1 MSTSALPSN
10 WIPRWSNF
18 SILLASSGLLALT
31 LAIHPLWNA
40 AILKASKDGLDASQG
55 WFNIA
60 FTGGNILIWF
70 IGLAVAV
77 GSAIAVREEIRTLVL
92 LPLFLGIALIATPLF
107 NSAHAD
113 STWAR
118 SVVLE
123 RLIELRTQGQPSSDE
138 QRLLMA
144 LTTRNQSDI
153 EAAFYALSPAR
164 TQQLLA
170 LQAEM
175 GMDTTALKAKGFAER
190 GDVDAAV
197 DFSRTYSSAK
207 EIQRQLYALL
217 ALTEPRKAKE

>member
-60 FTGGNILIWF
+60 FTGGNILIWV

-107 NSAHAD
+107 NAAHAD

-118 SVVLE
+118 SAVLE
-123 RLIELRTQGQPSSDE
+123 RLIELRQQGRPSSAE
-138 QRLLMA
+138 PRLLMA
-144 LTTRNQSDI
+144 LANRDQASI
-153 EAAFYALSPAR
+153 ASAFHALSSTD
-164 TQQLLA
+164 TQKLVV
-170 LQAEM
+170 LQESM
-175 GMDTTALKAKGFAER
+175 GMDSQALNAKGFAEKA
-190 GDVDAAV
+190 DVDAAV
-197 DFSRTYSSAK
+197 DYSRNYGASK
-207 EIQRQLYALL
+207 EVQQNLYGLL
-217 ALTEPRKAKE
+217 ALTAPRQARE

>member
-1 MSTSALPSN
+1 MSTSALSAP
-10 WIPRWSNF
+10 WIPRWTNTA
-18 SILLASSGLLALT
+18 ILLASVGLLGLT

-40 AILKASKDGLDASQG
+40 AIAKAANDGLEVSQH
-55 WFNIA
+55 WFTTAVNLANAI
-60 FTGGNILIWF
+60 TWG

-77 GSAIAVREEIRTLVL
+77 GSVIAVREQLRTIVL
-92 LPLFLGIALIATPLF
+92 IPLLLAIALLATPLL

-118 SVVLE
+118 SAVLE

-138 QRLLMA
+138 PRLLMA
-144 LTTRNQSDI
+144 LTTRNQPDI
-153 EAAFYALSPAR
+153 EAAFHALPPAR

-175 GMDTTALKAKGFAER
+175 GMDTAALKAKGFAER
-190 GDVDAAV
+190 SDVDAAV

-207 EIQRQLYALL
+207 EIQRQLYGLL
-217 ALTEPRKAKE
+217 ALTEPRKAQE